1 MSHGAVVADAIV
13 APRVVLRL
21 LSPHRA
27 WCCGRCHRAALCRGH
42 GRHAAC
48 GVTVAVVA
56 VAPRVVSRSRSSHRV
71 LRLLSPRR
79 AWCRGRCRRVA
90 LCRGR
95 VQCHSRRCRAVWY
108 CRRGCAM
115 CDVAVMV
122 VAPCGVKVIVAVVVP
137 LVPQPR
143 SSSWWHCCRG
153 RCLHR
158 GRPWRGRTVVHPS
171 ARMVVKAQ

>member
-1 MSHGAVVADAIV
+1 MALWSQTQLSRRVWFCGCCRRAARGVAGAVVAA
-13 APRVVLRL
+13 LR
-21 LSPHRA
+21 R
-27 WCCGRCHRAALCRGH
+27 GR

-56 VAPRVVSRSRSSHRV
+56 VAPRVVSWSRSSRRV

-95 VQCHSRRCRAVWY
+95 VRCHGRRCRAVWY
-108 CRRGCAM
+108 CRRGRAT

-122 VAPCGVKVIVAVVVP
+122 VAPCGVEVVVAVVVP

-143 SSSWWHCCRG
+143 SSSWWHCRRG

-158 GRPWRGRTVVHPS
+158 GRPWRGRTVAHPS